1 MRNVRMGLFSFGKGV
16 KMSISTTLRHSVG
29 LIEKFQRESPA
40 IAAISIPFGS
50 EVGHSVRESDLP
62 QAYRVHSWLSAAVKA
77 IAFAVADVPII
88 ALKLK
93 SSPRYSIA
101 EFKRL
106 ARIERWEDVIP
117 AYKAEEGA
125 EEVPGY
131 WALDVIRNPLPEAN
145 LTEFDLKQAIV
156 SYLELAGNAYI
167 EKLFNAGKTKVVGL
181 WPKIDPRNMYVVPG
195 EERLIAGYVFRS
207 GATNKLFTA
216 DEIIHFIYF
225 HPENPYY
232 GLSPVEVL
240 KTSLGA
246 DVRALDWNKVFF
258 DNSAIPEGVLSTTAR
273 LSASDIRMHRELW
286 QEEHGGVRKS
296 HRTAIIGQG
305 MEYKPMGPTHRQMGF
320 LDLLKYTREQIL
332 GVYGVPPVVLGL
344 FEGVNRAS
352 ATVMRRLFYEQT
364 VLPRLG
370 KIEST
375 LTYALVKPGENV
387 RLMFDVGAIE
397 ALREDAELKI
407 KIGEGL
413 KAQGYS
419 MNELREYHHK
429 PRAEGTLVD
438 SVLVPLNVQEAGTVP
453 MKKGIKSKTK
463 QLKADY
469 LPSIDLDTQIV
480 IHEEYLPELYIAG
493 GGVGVD
499 ALARVGVD
507 VPVTWMDDFGFADA
521 AQEWTK
527 ERVIPLA
534 GEISDTTRARI
545 GKLIE
550 DGMERGL
557 SSPEISKLIRSEFG
571 DMSVYRSA
579 LISRT
584 ETHNSV
590 GAGQHKVYGNMGIDR
605 HEWVTTTD
613 GRERT
618 WHGDADGQTQVLNQ
632 PFIVNGER
640 MQYPGDPS
648 ASASNL
654 CNCRCSEAPVTG
666 KEFDREEFW
675 KTWDIALAGVEDVI
689 GEKYRKVL
697 IKYFKDEGERYA
709 NYFGG
714 RP

>member
-1 MRNVRMGLFSFGKGV
+1 
-16 KMSISTTLRHSVG
+16 MSISTTLRHSVG
-29 LIEKFQRESPA
+29 LIEKIQRESPA
-40 IAAISIPFGS
+40 IAAISVPSGS
-50 EVGHSVRESDLP
+50 EVGHSARESDLP
-62 QAYRVHSWLSAAVKA
+62 QAYRVHSWLNAAVKA

-93 SSPRYSIA
+93 KAPRYSIA

-117 AYKAEEGA
+117 AYKEEEGA
-125 EEVPGY
+125 EELPGY
-131 WALDVIRNPLPEAN
+131 WALEVIRNPLPEAN

-156 SYLELAGNAYI
+156 SYLELAGNAYV
-167 EKLFNAGKTKVVGL
+167 EKLFNASKTKVVGL

-195 EERLIAGYVFRS
+195 EEKLIAGYVFRA
-207 GATNKLFTA
+207 GATNKLFTS
-216 DEIIHFIYF
+216 DEIIHFMYF

-246 DVRALDWNKVFF
+246 DVRAMDWNKMFF
-258 DNSAIPEGVLSTTAR
+258 ENSAIPEGVFSTTAR
-273 LSASDIRMHRELW
+273 LSASDIRMWRELW
-286 QEEHGGVRKS
+286 QEEHGGVRRS
-296 HRTAIIGQG
+296 HKTAIMGQG
-305 MEYKPMGPTHRQMGF
+305 MKYEPMGPTHRAMGF

-364 VLPRLG
+364 VMPRLG

-375 LTYALVKPGENV
+375 LNYALVKPGENV
-387 RLMFDVGAIE
+387 RLVFDVGAIE

-413 KAQGYS
+413 KDQGYS

-429 PRAEGTLVD
+429 PRAEGGLVD
-438 SVLVPLNVQEAGTVP
+438 SVLVPLNIQEAGTVP
-453 MKKGIKSKTK
+453 VKKGLKSKTK
-463 QLKADY
+463 QINKDY
-469 LPSIDLDTQIV
+469 LPPVDLAAQIV
-480 IHEEYLPELYIAG
+480 IHEEYLPELYVAG
-493 GGVGVD
+493 GGIGVD

-507 VPVTWMDDFGFADA
+507 VPITWMDDFGFADA
-521 AQEWTK
+521 AQKWTQ

-557 SSPEISKLIRSEFG
+557 SSPEISRLIRSEFG

-579 LISRT
+579 MIART
-584 ETHNSV
+584 ETHGSV
-590 GAGQHKVYGNMGIDR
+590 GAGQHRVYEKMGVER
-605 HEWVTTTD
+605 HEWLTTTD
-613 GRERT
+613 GRERA
-618 WHGDADGQTQVLNQ
+618 WHSDADGQTQPLNQ

-640 MQYPGDPS
+640 LMHPGDP
-648 ASASNL
+648 AGSASNIIH
-654 CNCRCSEAPVTG
+654 CRCSEMPITG
-666 KEFDREEFW
+666 KEINREEFW
-675 KTWDIALAGVEDVI
+675 DAWDKALGNVE
-689 GEKYRKVL
+689 ETLSKQYCKSL
-697 IKYFKDEGERYA
+697 TKWFKSEGERYVEH
-709 NYFGG
+709 FSGIIG
-714 RP
+714 RGD

>member
-1 MRNVRMGLFSFGKGV
+1 MGIGTA
-16 KMSISTTLRHSVG
+16 IRHSVG
-29 LIEKFQRESPA
+29 LIEKLQRESPA
-40 IAAISIPFGS
+40 IAAISIPSGS
-50 EVGHSVRESDLP
+50 EVGHSAKWSDLP
-62 QAYRVHSWLSAAVKA
+62 QSYRIHPWLHSAVKA

-88 ALKLK
+88 ALKLRGT
-93 SSPRYSIA
+93 PRYTLA
-101 EFKRL
+101 EFKRQ
-106 ARIERWEDVIP
+106 ARITRWEDVIP

-131 WALDVIRNPLPEAN
+131 WALEVIRNPLPEAN

-156 SYLELAGNAYI
+156 SYLELAGNSYV
-167 EKLFNAGKTKVVGL
+167 EKLFNASKTKVTGL
-181 WPKIDPRNMYVVPG
+181 WPKIDPRNMFVVPG
-195 EERLIAGYVFRS
+195 EEKLIAGYLFRS

-216 DEIIHFIYF
+216 DEIIHFMYF

-246 DVRALDWNKVFF
+246 DIRALDWNKVFF

-286 QEEHGGVRKS
+286 QEEHGGVRKA
-296 HRTAIIGQG
+296 HRTAIMGQG

-352 ATVMRRLFYEQT
+352 AQVMRRLFYEQT
-364 VLPRLG
+364 VMPRLG

-375 LTYALVKPGENV
+375 LTYSLIKPGENV
-387 RLMFDVGAIE
+387 QLIFDVGAIE
-397 ALREDAELKI
+397 ALREDMELKV

-413 KAQGYS
+413 KDQGYS

-429 PRAEGTLVD
+429 PRAEGGLVD
-438 SVLVPLNVQEAGTVP
+438 SVLVPLNVQEAGIVKVT
-453 MKKGIKSKTK
+453 KSLKSKTK
-463 QLKADY
+463 QISKDY
-469 LPSIDLDTQIV
+469 LPSVDLDVQIV

-507 VPVTWMDDFGFADA
+507 VPVTWMDDFSFADA
-521 AQEWTK
+521 AQKWTQ

-557 SSPEISKLIRSEFG
+557 SSPEISRLIRSEFG

-584 ETHNSV
+584 ETHGSV
-590 GAGQHKVYGNMGIDR
+590 GTGQHKVFKNMEIAR
-605 HEWVTTTD
+605 HEWISMLIE
-613 GRERT
+613 GRTRE
-618 WHGDADGQTQVLNQ
+618 WHAAADSQTQSMDI
-632 PFIVNGER
+632 PFIISGPGGTVQ
-640 MQYPGDPS
+640 MMHPGDPS
-648 ASASNL
+648 GGAENT
-654 CNCRCSEAPVTG
+654 CNCLCSEGPVIR
-666 KEFDREEFW
+666 KAYDREAYW
-675 KTWDIALAGVEDVI
+675 KAWADEIKRVEDDI
-689 GEKYRKVL
+689 GKKYERALTKWF
-697 IKYFKDEGERYA
+697 IAEGKRYA
-709 NYFGG
+709 EHYGG
-714 RP
+714 IT